1 MNWQPPNLKNSNNTL
16 DRLLTT
22 AYLGLCGLFSV
33 ILIQT
38 GNAVYEA
45 GTGDHLVVSP
55 AGLLRADPSLYL
67 NDFFIRQAKMPHW
80 AFEFYTALASRLDQL
95 GPMYFAYWLLTALFC
110 AYAHLII
117 ARKVSSRF
125 SYPLA
130 IVMFTT
136 QLMGSRIMFGTSGVV
151 LNQALP
157 HGLAASIGFVVI
169 ASLLTNKRNI
179 VFIYLPILP
188 LIHIQIGTIVVGL
201 VMVLIVVEKIGGQ
214 AIRRVHLVSFGLS
227 VCSILFGLR
236 YRPIAGNIQDFSR
249 LCRDLAPHH
258 CYSPSW
264 SHTIIL
270 GCLAILAVA
279 LIGFFFISN
288 SVLSFWQ
295 RLTIFVLP
303 TIALAVTLFLDRND
317 LGWLA
322 NFVRGNN
329 VYRVAVVLLPWLYW
343 VPVLIASSEGR
354 KAWKLSGIFVSVL
367 LLITLMTLT
376 EHGNYLESKP
386 VLLIAL
392 FAIVGCVYFVDRS
405 NFLQSNQIL
414 FSLLMVCVAC
424 VPALSGLKFG
434 QDSFGWPNLTFE
446 PDSNIRSFGESLRL
460 DVKKGQVVVGDP
472 AMSWTRMAS
481 GIAYGV
487 DCKFR
492 PIGGGEPLNEYYDRI
507 NPLGG
512 YDKACNYASF
522 STVSVDDLIR
532 YYQASSADLLLISPD
547 DARLAQLTAIGWKTE
562 PSVHVKLFGWVLVG
576 KPG

>member
-1 MNWQPPNLKNSNNTL
+1 MTKNPKMILS
-16 DRLLTT
+16 RLSTT
-22 AYLGLCGLFSV
+22 VYVSLSGLMAV

-55 AGLLRADPSLYL
+55 AGLLRADPSLYI
-67 NDFFIRQAKMPHW
+67 NDYFIRQAKMPHW

-95 GPMYFAYWLLTALFC
+95 GPMYFAYLLVTIAFC
-110 AYAHLII
+110 SYANLII

-125 SYPLA
+125 SYSLA
-130 IVMFTT
+130 FVMFTT
-136 QLMGSRIMFGTSGVV
+136 QMMGARTMFGTSSMV

-169 ASLLTNKRNI
+169 ASLLTNKRHV
-179 VFIYLPILP
+179 VFVYLPFLP
-188 LIHIQIGTIVVGL
+188 LVHIQIGTIVVGL
-201 VMVLIVVEKIGGQ
+201 VMVLVVLEKIGGQ
-214 AIRRVHLVSFGLS
+214 AISRAHLVSFGLS
-227 VCSILFGLR
+227 VGSILFGLR

-264 SHTIIL
+264 SNTIML
-270 GCLAILAVA
+270 GCLAILTIA
-279 LIGFFFISN
+279 LIGFFFVSN

-295 RLTIFVLP
+295 RLTVFVLP
-303 TIALAVTLFLDRND
+303 TVALAVTLFLDRND

-343 VPVLIASSEGR
+343 VPVLIARSEGR
-354 KAWKLSGIFVSVL
+354 KAWKICGVLLSVL

-376 EHGNYLESKP
+376 EHGNYFESKP
-386 VLLIAL
+386 LLLVVL
-392 FAIVGCVYFVDRS
+392 FAIVACIYVVDTS
-405 NFLQSNQIL
+405 NFLQSKQIL
-414 FSLLMVCVAC
+414 VSILTVCIAII
-424 VPALSGLKFG
+424 PAFSGLKFG
-434 QDSFGWPNLTFE
+434 QESFAWPNLTFE

-472 AMSWTRMAS
+472 AMSWIRMAS

-492 PIGGGEPLNEYYDRI
+492 PIGGGKPLSEYYERI

-512 YDKACNYASF
+512 YDKACNYGSF
-522 STVSVDDLIR
+522 FTVSVNELIQ
-532 YYQASSADLLLISPD
+532 YYEASSADFLLISPED
-547 DARLAQLTAIGWKTE
+547 SRLTQLTAIGWKTE
-562 PSVHVKLFGWVLVG
+562 PSVHMQAFGWVLVG